1 MPYARARQGFV
12 LHRKPGLSGMAVVRR
27 CLIIHGRSVQGTT
40 MYLPDQ
46 TTRINADGLRY
57 ESKQPGSVFG
67 PTAGMMSCF
76 VCGTHRPRSF
86 LRPFRIGAGTNY
98 RCRGGCRE

>member
-1 MPYARARQGFV
+1 M
-12 LHRKPGLSGMAVVRR
+12 
-27 CLIIHGRSVQGTT
+27 T

-46 TTRINADGLRY
+46 TTQIAEDGLRY
-57 ESKQPGSVFG
+57 VSKQPGSVFG

-86 LRPFRIGAGTNY
+86 LKPFRLGASINY
-98 RCRGGCRE
+98 RCREGCQH